1 MKKLLFRLL
10 KIGGV
15 ALLVLLIGLIASI
28 FFTGPKLPANTDT
41 IIENVI
47 NSELPELVKGE
58 SGYVISDNHKI
69 WYESITPKDS
79 NKGSILLFMGMASD
93 GLMWPPIF
101 IDKLVDSGYQVIR
114 FDYRGTGQSD
124 WVEDWQQKPYSIADL
139 SKDAETI
146 LDTLNV
152 SKVHLVGLS
161 LGGMVAQ
168 EFAIENPDKTLTL
181 TSIMSSG
188 NIVDKELPEAS
199 KSIVFDFTKI
209 GIKYGLFQNE
219 KNTIKMMVA
228 AKMILRGD
236 AQYDVDVKETAE
248 QVLYNLRKRNG
259 YNPNASRQH
268 DSVAKLSVF
277 SYEKLKELKIPTLV
291 IHGLNDP
298 LVSIEHSKKL
308 ASVISNAKTKWF
320 ENMGHDLP
328 PNLIDPISQEIIKH
342 IDGKNPNAGGEAWLS
357 LLLCKSVA

>member
-1 MKKLLFRLL
+1 
-10 KIGGV
+10 
-15 ALLVLLIGLIASI
+15 
-28 FFTGPKLPANTDT
+28 
-41 IIENVI
+41 
-47 NSELPELVKGE
+47 
-58 SGYVISDNHKI
+58 
-69 WYESITPKDS
+69 
-79 NKGSILLFMGMASD
+79 
-93 GLMWPPIF
+93 
-101 IDKLVDSGYQVIR
+101 
-114 FDYRGTGQSD
+114 
-124 WVEDWQQKPYSIADL
+124 
-139 SKDAETI
+139 
-146 LDTLNV
+146 
-152 SKVHLVGLS
+152 

>member
-1 MKKLLFRLL
+1 MKILLFRLL
-10 KIGGV
+10 KICGI
-15 ALLVLLIGLIASI
+15 ALLILLIGLIVFI

-41 IIENVI
+41 IIENVL
-47 NSELPELVKGE
+47 NTELPEFVKGK
-58 SGYVISDNHKI
+58 SGYVISDDHKI

-79 NKGSILLFMGMASD
+79 NKGVILLLMGMATD
-93 GLMWPPIF
+93 ALMWPPTF

-114 FDYRGTGQSD
+114 YDYRGTGQSD
-124 WVEDWQQKPYSIADL
+124 WVEDWQQNPYSVADL
-139 SKDAETI
+139 AKDAETV

-188 NIVDKELPEAS
+188 NIADKELPEAS
-199 KSIVFDFTKI
+199 KSIAFDFTKI
-209 GIKYGLFQNE
+209 GIKYGLFQSE
-219 KNTIKMMVA
+219 KNTIKMMLA

-236 AQYDVDVKETAE
+236 AQYDLDVKGTAE
-248 QVLYNLRKRNG
+248 RVLYNLRKRKG
-259 YNPNASRQH
+259 YNPDASRQH
-268 DSVAKLSVF
+268 DQAVNLWGSR
-277 SYEKLKELKIPTLV
+277 YDELKDLKIPVLI

-308 ASVISNAKTKWF
+308 AFVIPNSKTKWF
-320 ENMGHDLP
+320 NNMGHDLP
-328 PNLIDPISQEIIKH
+328 PNLIDSITREIILNIK
-342 IDGKNPNAGGEAWLS
+342 
-357 LLLCKSVA
+357 

>member
-10 KIGGV
+10 KICGIV
-15 ALLVLLIGLIASI
+15 LLILLIGLIVVI

-47 NSELPELVKGE
+47 NTELPEFVKGK
-58 SGYVISDNHKI
+58 SGYVISDDHKI

-79 NKGSILLFMGMASD
+79 NKGTILLFMGMGSD
-93 GLMWPPIF
+93 ALMWPQTF

-114 FDYRGTGQSD
+114 YDYRGAGQSD
-124 WVEDWQQKPYSIADL
+124 WVEDWRNKPYSIADL

-161 LGGMVAQ
+161 MGGMVAQ
-168 EFAIENPDKTLTL
+168 EFAIDNPDKTLTL

-188 NIVDKELPEAS
+188 DIFGEELPKVS
-199 KSIVFDFTKI
+199 QSIVFDFTKI
-209 GIKYGLFQNE
+209 GIKYGIFQSE
-219 KNTIKMMVA
+219 KNTIKMMLS

-236 AQYDVDVKETAE
+236 AQYDLDVKGLAE
-248 QVLYNLRKRNG
+248 QVLYNLRKRKG
-259 YNPNASRQH
+259 FNPDASSQH
-268 DSVAKLSVF
+268 DKAAKLWGSR
-277 SYEKLKELKIPTLV
+277 YDELKDLKIPVLI

-298 LVSIEHSKKL
+298 FVSIEHSKKL
-308 ASVISNAKTKWF
+308 ASVIPNSKTKWF
-320 ENMGHDLP
+320 NNMGHDLP
-328 PNLIDPISQEIIKH
+328 PNLIDSITREIILNIEMKT
-342 IDGKNPNAGGEAWLS
+342 DK
-357 LLLCKSVA
+357 